1 MGLLEKIDKSRLPKH
16 IAIIMDGN
24 GRWAKKKGMLRMF
37 GHQSGVKSV
46 RDVCEACAKLDIPYL
61 TVYAFSSEN
70 WNRPQQEVN
79 ALMTLLVKTI
89 KGETPSLI
97 KNNIRLQ
104 AIGNIALLPSKCIRE
119 LNEAIEATKNN
130 TGTTLILAL
139 SYSSK
144 WDIVN
149 AFKNIA
155 TRIKSGEL
163 EEEDIN
169 EEIISNNLTTHLY
182 PNPELLIRTSGEYR
196 LSNFLLWELAYSEF
210 HFTEVLWP
218 DFSQEHLYQAI
229 IDYQS
234 RERRFGKTSEQIV
247 S

>member
-1 MGLLEKIDKSRLPKH
+1 
-16 IAIIMDGN
+16 
-24 GRWAKKKGMLRMF
+24 
-37 GHQSGVKSV
+37 
-46 RDVCEACAKLDIPYL
+46 
-61 TVYAFSSEN
+61 
-70 WNRPQQEVN
+70 
-79 ALMTLLVKTI
+79 MTLLVKTI